1 MKIQILILIIILL
14 TFYKKYKNIIK
25 IYILQYFIVQR
36 GLITINCF
44 WYNISDLLLKDSSG
58 IELYYKLKQ
67 DNEDFTTL
75 YLIDQKINAVTNYKF
90 IKYIIENS
98 PEVFSPGKAKKKFF
112 RTFMKKNVGISKG
125 KEWESRRKLNDS
137 VLNTDNLHKLAN
149 KFNNDIKTN
158 LNKLKNSKSIDFK
171 NFFKFA
177 QNMVA
182 KIIFNKNE
190 IESDIFDMFKKSNNF
205 AVLLNNN
212 FNVDKT
218 TNDNYFK
225 FLKKYINNP
234 EDESLIKLCVD
245 YSDNK
250 EEILYQIPHFI
261 FPIFGLFAATIP
273 RTLLLL
279 ANHPKIFKDL
289 VNEINKVDNTST
301 NISKQIYDI
310 KLLRNCILETLRLN
324 NPVITMLR
332 TAEKNVSFKNNNKTY
347 DFKKGEQFL
356 ILTNPILRDKQFFK
370 NPNKFNPYRFNKK
383 IEKNVH
389 FISFNQG
396 KQRCPGKELSIFL
409 AQSFIFNFV
418 KQFKFKK
425 NKLSSILM
433 NTNDIP
439 QIINPCK
446 IKIYY

>member
-75 YLIDQKINAVTNYKF
+75 YLLDQKINAVTNYKF

-125 KEWESRRKLNDS
+125 KEWESRRKLNDY

-234 EDESLIKLCVD
+234 EDESLIKLCID

-347 DFKKGEQFL
+347 DFKKGDQFL

-383 IEKNVH
+383 IEKNIH

-425 NKLSSILM
+425 NKLSSIII

-446 IKIYY
+446 IKISY